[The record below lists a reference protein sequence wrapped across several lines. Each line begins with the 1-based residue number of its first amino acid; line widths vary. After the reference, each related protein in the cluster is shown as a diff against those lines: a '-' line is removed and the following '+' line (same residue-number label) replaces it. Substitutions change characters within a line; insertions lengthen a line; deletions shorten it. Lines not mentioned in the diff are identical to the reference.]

1 MKQQEEGREESADCQ
16 EQHRDALPVDHLF
29 NDCATPAAAGPG
41 RRRRVGEGLLNLN
54 ATGLAH
60 GECICHYSLVSLKL
74 VSGDIIT

>member
-1 MKQQEEGREESADCQ
+1 MKQEEEGREESADCQ
-16 EQHRDALPVDHLF
+16 EHQRDALPVDYLF

-41 RRRRVGEGLLNLN
+41 CRRRVGEGGLLN

-60 GECICHYSLVSLKL
+60 GECICHYSLISLKL